1 MKGIAMKKIVL
12 VAALLLM
19 LPGPA
24 LSKSP
29 LPDDLLA
36 LITGQAGPSTER
48 DGALMTALPPAATDI
63 YTRTPPAAVEN
74 TARNTKQDHLA
85 VCPRGSGISIYVIDL
100 LFDVYIGNIAW
111 GDTDSSM

>member
-1 MKGIAMKKIVL
+1 MKKIIL
-12 VAALLLM
+12 IVAFLLM

-36 LITGQAGPSTER
+36 LITGQMGKSPERDEAFMTAAPPGATGISAQTPST
-48 DGALMTALPPAATDI
+48 TAGKTTMNAG
-63 YTRTPPAAVEN
+63 R
-74 TARNTKQDHLA
+74 DHLV